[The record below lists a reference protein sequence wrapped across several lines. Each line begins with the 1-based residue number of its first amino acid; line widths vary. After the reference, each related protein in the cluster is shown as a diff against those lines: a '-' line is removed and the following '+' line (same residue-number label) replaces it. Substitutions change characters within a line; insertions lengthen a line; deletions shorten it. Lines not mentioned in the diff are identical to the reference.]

1 MYQQVWSHHRTCDF
15 CGAMTRGR
23 RFDAEPNVI
32 RCGACHFP
40 LSEGRFEIKAQGQ
53 VVKVDETDTAHRA
66 VCGVRQEFGPEWI
79 GLAGQ
84 WQWPTPVRPPVLSDR
99 LAQIGADSQR

>member
-1 MYQQVWSHHRTCDF
+1 MYQQVWSYHQTCDF

-99 LAQIGADSQR
+99 LAQIGADS

>member
-1 MYQQVWSHHRTCDF
+1 MYQQVWSHHRNCDF
-15 CGAMTRGR
+15 CGALTRGR
-23 RFDAEPNVI
+23 RFDSEPDVI

-40 LSEGRFEIKAQGQ
+40 LSEGRFEVKAQGQ
-53 VVKVDETDTAHRA
+53 VVKAVKENTTHQA

-84 WQWPTPVRPPVLSDR
+84 WEWPATVRAR
-99 LAQIGADSQR
+99 LLREGLAEIRAIS